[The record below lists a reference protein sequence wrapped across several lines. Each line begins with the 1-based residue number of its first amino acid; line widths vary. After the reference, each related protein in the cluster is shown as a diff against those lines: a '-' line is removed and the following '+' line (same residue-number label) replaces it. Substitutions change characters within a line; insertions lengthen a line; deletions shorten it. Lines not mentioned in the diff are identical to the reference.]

1 METKIYRVSPSRP
14 ALWKM
19 RACAKILRENG
30 LVAFPTETVYGLG
43 AIAYSAEAVKRIFAV
58 KGRPCD
64 NPVIVHIAQIE
75 QVYDVVSAF
84 PDEAKALTARYW
96 PGPLTLI
103 LPKHRNI
110 PYAVTANLD
119 TVAVRMPAHNV
130 ARKLI
135 EMAGPVAAPSANLSG
150 KPSPTRAADVIA
162 DLNGKIEAIIDGG
175 KTRIGLEST
184 VILMAH
190 PPVLLRPGAITPEM
204 IEAVVGK
211 IDIHPVARA
220 EIELDH
226 ALAPGMKYRHYA
238 PEAKLVLIEPGAV
251 HKIDEVVEQYRK
263 AGAKTAVIRNT
274 GSKAEF
280 ARNLFSAL
288 RDYDRMGYD
297 VVVVEG
303 TDEEG
308 LGLAIMN
315 RLRKAASV
323 ILK

>member
-1 METKIYRVSPSRP
+1 
-14 ALWKM
+14 
-19 RACAKILRENG
+19 
-30 LVAFPTETVYGLG
+30 
-43 AIAYSAEAVKRIFAV
+43 
-58 KGRPCD
+58 
-64 NPVIVHIAQIE
+64 
-75 QVYDVVSAF
+75 
-84 PDEAKALTARYW
+84 
-96 PGPLTLI
+96 
-103 LPKHRNI
+103 
-110 PYAVTANLD
+110 
-119 TVAVRMPAHNV
+119 
-130 ARKLI
+130 
-135 EMAGPVAAPSANLSG
+135 
-150 KPSPTRAADVIA
+150 
-162 DLNGKIEAIIDGG
+162 
-175 KTRIGLEST
+175 
-184 VILMAH
+184 
-190 PPVLLRPGAITPEM
+190 M

-238 PEAKLVLIEPGAV
+238 PEAKLVLIEPSAV